1 MVFARVALLSAAGLF
16 PDRGMFGRMGSADET
31 LAAIEG
37 RSPSLMVKVEPVR

>member
-1 MVFARVALLSAAGLF
+1 MLSAAGLF
-16 PDRGMFGRMGSADET
+16 LDRAMFDRVGSADET